1 MMATI
6 SALAEADLL
15 KLRKEFVAMP
25 GLCLTTLQAAR
36 LLSIQ
41 EPEAHALLDELVY
54 EGLLVRDDEG
64 LYRRRC
70 VEFGAGALSP

>member
-1 MMATI
+1 MTTTI
-6 SALAEADLL
+6 TALAGPDLL
-15 KLRKEFVAMP
+15 RLRKELVAMP

-54 EGLLVRDDEG
+54 EGLLARDDEG
-64 LYRRRC
+64 LYRRR
-70 VEFGAGALSP
+70 

>member
-1 MMATI
+1 MTTTI
-6 SALAEADLL
+6 TALAGPDLL
-15 KLRKEFVAMP
+15 RLRKEFVAMP

-54 EGLLVRDDEG
+54 EGLLARDDEG
-64 LYRRRC
+64 LYRRR
-70 VEFGAGALSP
+70 

>member
-36 LLSIQ
+36 LLSIR
-41 EPEAHALLDELVY
+41 EPEANALIGALVH

-64 LYRRRC
+64 LYRRR
-70 VEFGAGALSP
+70 VLSP

>member
-6 SALAEADLL
+6 SALADADLL
-15 KLRKEFVAMP
+15 KLRKEFIAMP

-36 LLSIQ
+36 LLSIR
-41 EPEAHALLDELVY
+41 EPEALALIDELVH

-64 LYRRRC
+64 LYRRR
-70 VEFGAGALSP
+70 LR

>member
-1 MMATI
+1 MTATI
-6 SALAEADLL
+6 RALADADLL

-54 EGLLVRDDEG
+54 ERLLVRDDDG
-64 LYRRRC
+64 LYRRR
-70 VEFGAGALSP
+70 VH